1 MIVFDLFEQDPNF
14 RKPVEY
20 ENRKQFGTV
29 NLANFIKAYQN
40 NQPVQFDFPG
50 GKSYKLTTQWV
61 DMLAEYYNT
70 LETNNDKAQLV
81 YDVLTDYNKTI
92 RLLNELAQSKLFEK
106 KSSKKTDN
114 PEFKS
119 TKLARLKTQARAKYP
134 AAGSDLEAMTADFVD
149 SQEDDQR
156 EFQRVKDTNKKQD
169 ELLKQITAINQQQD
183 QEIDGLDSDN
193 SNLQKNLQQLRAVN
207 TELAKKLAAMAKR
220 KPKEKEKEK
229 QDGTKTTTSTTP
241 ATAGGNWVPPSAADT
256 RPDWTAPAL
265 AQPGIPTATP
275 ATVGGQPATVLAK
288 PKRKRR
294 TKAEIEADKA
304 SKAAMA
310 VMTKAAGGTKIKP
323 VQPDIAP
330 APTVGEPAPVPG
342 TISATDTEKSQTLQ
356 PSTTAANTTSNVID
370 MFANIPDKLEKLAAE
385 SINEADTIPRKS
397 VVQGYQVDYNPRTRQ
412 VTVSRRGQVIGRG
425 TNRLNSPKYHL
436 TLINKIIDRA
446 EEDKYPTD
454 IDDRDVAL
462 PMRTATEGSV
472 FGQQKFDTQMDLA
485 KLKSQLT
492 QPKSAQSAP
501 AGTTEPQPVAY
512 QPPAR
517 LSDLQ
522 IKKQRVDNLAS
533 IKQTIEQL
541 QARATRGGREL
552 PPGLAA
558 DLEDYFTTADIDTDY
573 DEMMS
578 KYQRQLT
585 ALQKYL
591 NLRRAVWAP
600 KKDVQEMKAKELE
613 EARSETWTAYFTDGT
628 KATISNVTDET
639 DPARVRAFLAKKG
652 KTVAKFDYGFGTMS
666 DTVSK
671 PEPHEPGSGSARSAR
686 TGEALPEDAVDRS
699 GQKMYQA
706 KEVYM
711 LTHNGQE
718 VAFYTLKDLKRAEQD
733 AQDMQ
738 RKLGG
743 EVHLRKVM
751 REGEGSWKKETP
763 WTKTTGKD
771 PRGKVTHMSD
781 VARRETEKLAQDSNP
796 LSQLFKDFGKDFEKM
811 YGSEPPVKEG
821 EVVNINR
828 GGFNAFRDKN
838 DWLDKRDYVQR
849 QLLDPRQRD
858 NLPEL
863 KQRLLDINSAGR
875 KLGYTT

>member
-20 ENRKQFGTV
+20 ENRKQYGTV

-106 KSSKKTDN
+106 KSSRKADN

-134 AAGSDLEAMTADFVD
+134 AASSDLEAMTADFVD
-149 SQEDDQR
+149 SQDADQQ
-156 EFQRVKDTNKKQD
+156 EFQRVKNTNKKQD
-169 ELLKQITAINQQQD
+169 ELLKQITAINRQQD
-183 QEIDGLDSDN
+183 QEINGLDSDN
-193 SNLQKNLQQLRAVN
+193 SDLQKNLQQLRAVN
-207 TELAKKLAAMAKR
+207 TELAKKLAAMAVR
-220 KPKEKEKEK
+220 KPKEK
-229 QDGTKTTTSTTP
+229 TTATTSATATSTVPTTTSS
-241 ATAGGNWVPPSAADT
+241 WVPPSAADT
-256 RPDWTAPAL
+256 RPDWTTAAPAL
-265 AQPGIPTATP
+265 AQPGISTATP
-275 ATVGGQPATVLAK
+275 AMVGGEPATVLAK

-294 TKAEIEADKA
+294 SKTEIDAEKA

-310 VMTKAAGGTKIKP
+310 AMTKMAGGSKIKP
-323 VQPDIAP
+323 VQPNIAP
-330 APTVGEPAPVPG
+330 APTVGKPTPIPKTINLFPG
-342 TISATDTEKSQTLQ
+342 VTDTEKSVTPR
-356 PSTTAANTTSNVID
+356 PSTGSEEQSAEIFDFPSQ
-370 MFANIPDKLEKLAAE
+370 LQRAAE
-385 SINEADTIPRKS
+385 SINEADTIPLKS
-397 VVQGYQVDYNPRTRQ
+397 VVQGYQVDYDPRTRR
-412 VTVSRRGQVIGRG
+412 VTVGRRGQVIGTG
-425 TNRLNSPKYHL
+425 INKLNSAKYHL
-436 TLINKIIDRA
+436 TLINKIIDQA

-492 QPKSAQSAP
+492 QPKSAQAAP
-501 AGTTEPQPVAY
+501 ASMPVEPQPVAY

-522 IKKQRVDNLAS
+522 LKKQRVDNLAS

-541 QARATRGGREL
+541 QARATRGGRIL
-552 PPGLAA
+552 PRGLAA

-573 DEMMS
+573 NEMMA
-578 KYQRQLT
+578 KYQKQLA
-585 ALQKYL
+585 ALQQYL
-591 NLRRAVWAP
+591 GMRKALWSP
-600 KKDVQEMKAKELE
+600 KKDTHEMRATELQESKPQ
-613 EARSETWTAYFTDGT
+613 TWTAYFTDGT
-628 KATISNVTDET
+628 KVTVTGVNDET
-639 DPARVRAFLAKKG
+639 DPARVRAFFAKKG
-652 KTVAKFDYGFGTMS
+652 KTVEKFDYGFGQ
-666 DTVSK
+666 D
-671 PEPHEPGSGSARSAR
+671 PEAGPGPERHEPGSGSAISAR
-686 TGEALPEDAVDRS
+686 TGDTLPEDTLDRS

-733 AQDMQ
+733 AQDLQ
-738 RKLGG
+738 KNLGG
-743 EVHLRKVM
+743 EVHLRKVI
-751 REGEGSWKKETP
+751 REG
-763 WTKTTGKD
+763 
-771 PRGKVTHMSD
+771 
-781 VARRETEKLAQDSNP
+781 N
-796 LSQLFKDFGKDFEKM
+796 
-811 YGSEPPVKEG
+811 
-821 EVVNINR
+821 VVSFNR

-838 DWLDKRDYVQR
+838 DWLDKRDYVQQ
-849 QLLDPRQRD
+849 QLLDPKQRD

-863 KQRLLDINSAGR
+863 KQRLLDINAVGR

>member
-20 ENRKQFGTV
+20 ENRKQYGTV
-29 NLANFIKAYQN
+29 NLANFIKAYQS

-50 GKSYKLTTQWV
+50 GKSYKLTAQWV

-106 KSSKKTDN
+106 KSSEKSDN

-119 TKLARLKTQARAKYP
+119 AKLARLKTQARAKYP
-134 AAGSDLEAMTADFVD
+134 AAGSDLEAMAADFVD
-149 SQEDDQR
+149 SQDADQQ
-156 EFQRVKDTNKKQD
+156 EFQQVKSTNKKQD

-193 SNLQKNLQQLRAVN
+193 SDLQKNIQQLRAVN
-207 TELAKKLAAMAKR
+207 TELAKKLADMSAR
-220 KPKEKEKEK
+220 KPKEKDTEP
-229 QDGTKTTTSTTP
+229 TKSTAS
-241 ATAGGNWVPPSAADT
+241 ATADT
-256 RPDWTAPAL
+256 RPDLTTPAPVTT
-265 AQPGIPTATP
+265 QPGIPTATP
-275 ATVGGQPATVLAK
+275 AKVRGEPATAK

-294 TKAEIEADKA
+294 SKADIDAEKA

-310 VMTKAAGGTKIKP
+310 AMTKMAGGAKIKP

-330 APTVGEPAPVPG
+330 APTFGDPATVPG
-342 TISATDTEKSQTLQ
+342 TISATDTEKSQTSQ
-356 PSTTAANTTSNVID
+356 PSTTSANTTSNVID
-370 MFANIPDKLEKLAAE
+370 IFANLPDKFERLAAE
-385 SINEADTIPRKS
+385 SINEADAIPLKS
-397 VVQGYQVDYNPRTRQ
+397 VVQGYNVEYNPKTRR
-412 VTVSRRGQVIGRG
+412 VTVSRGGQVIGTG
-425 TNRLNSPKYHL
+425 LNRLNSPKYHL
-436 TLINKIIDRA
+436 TIINKIIERA
-446 EEDKYPTD
+446 EDDKYPTD
-454 IDDRDVAL
+454 IDVRDVAL
-462 PMRTATEGSV
+462 PTKSVAEALPAKAAKELYRWKNQQNQPQEKPTATV
-472 FGQQKFDTQMDLA
+472 
-485 KLKSQLT
+485 
-492 QPKSAQSAP
+492 AP
-501 AGTTEPQPVAY
+501 VEPQPVAY

-522 IKKQRVDNLAS
+522 LKKQRVDNLAS
-533 IKQTIEQL
+533 IKKTIEQL
-541 QARATRGGREL
+541 QDRATRGGRIL
-552 PPGLAA
+552 PRGLAA
-558 DLEDYFTTADIDTDY
+558 DLEDYFTITDIDTAY
-573 DEMMS
+573 DDMMA
-578 KYQRQLT
+578 KYQKQLA
-585 ALQKYL
+585 ALQQYL
-591 NLRRAVWAP
+591 GMRKSLWSP
-600 KKDVQEMKAKELE
+600 KKDVHEMRAKELE

-666 DTVSK
+666 DTVSR

-738 RKLGG
+738 SKLGG

-751 REGEGSWKKETP
+751 R
-763 WTKTTGKD
+763 
-771 PRGKVTHMSD
+771 
-781 VARRETEKLAQDSNP
+781 
-796 LSQLFKDFGKDFEKM
+796 
-811 YGSEPPVKEG
+811 EG

-838 DWLDKRDYVQR
+838 DWLDKRDYVQQ

>member
-183 QEIDGLDSDN
+183 REIDGLDSDN
-193 SNLQKNLQQLRAVN
+193 SDLQKNLQQLRAVN
-207 TELAKKLAAMAKR
+207 TELAKKLADMAKR

-229 QDGTKTTTSTTP
+229 QAGTKTTTSTTP

-256 RPDWTAPAL
+256 GPDWTTAAPAL
-265 AQPGIPTATP
+265 SQPGIPTATP

-310 VMTKAAGGTKIKP
+310 AMTKMAGGAKIKP

-342 TISATDTEKSQTLQ
+342 TISATDTEKSQTSQ
-356 PSTTAANTTSNVID
+356 PSTTDANTTSNVID
-370 MFANIPDKLEKLAAE
+370 MFANLPDKFERLAAE
-385 SINEADTIPRKS
+385 SINEADAIPRKS

-412 VTVSRRGQVIGRG
+412 VTVSRRGQVIGTG
-425 TNRLNSPKYHL
+425 HNRLNSAKYHL
-436 TLINKIIDRA
+436 TLINRIIDQA
-446 EEDKYPTD
+446 EEEKYPTD

-492 QPKSAQSAP
+492 QPKAAQTAP
-501 AGTTEPQPVAY
+501 AGTAEPQPVVY

-522 IKKQRVDNLAS
+522 VRKQRVDNLVS

-578 KYQRQLT
+578 KYQRQLA

-600 KKDVQEMKAKELE
+600 KKETNEMKAKELQE
-613 EARSETWTAYFTDGT
+613 SGPQTWTVYFTDGT
-628 KATISNVTDET
+628 KATISNVNDET
-639 DPARVRAFLAKKG
+639 DPAKVRAFLAKKG
-652 KTVAKFDYGFGTMS
+652 MTVKKFDYGFGTMS

-671 PEPHEPGSGSARSAR
+671 PEPHEPGSGTARSAR
-686 TGEALPEDAVDRS
+686 TGEDLP
-699 GQKMYQA
+699 
-706 KEVYM
+706 
-711 LTHNGQE
+711 
-718 VAFYTLKDLKRAEQD
+718 
-733 AQDMQ
+733 
-738 RKLGG
+738 
-743 EVHLRKVM
+743 
-751 REGEGSWKKETP
+751 
-763 WTKTTGKD
+763 
-771 PRGKVTHMSD
+771 
-781 VARRETEKLAQDSNP
+781 
-796 LSQLFKDFGKDFEKM
+796 
-811 YGSEPPVKEG
+811 EG

-828 GGFNAFRDKN
+828 GGHNAFRDKS
-838 DWLDKRDYVQR
+838 DWLDKRDYVQQ

-858 NLPEL
+858 NYPEL

-875 KLGYTT
+875 KLGYTK

>member
-20 ENRKQFGTV
+20 ENRKQYGTV

-134 AAGSDLEAMTADFVD
+134 AASSDLEAMAADFVD

-169 ELLKQITAINQQQD
+169 ELLKQINAINQQQD

-193 SNLQKNLQQLRAVN
+193 SDLQKNLQQLRAVN
-207 TELAKKLAAMAKR
+207 TELAKKLAAMAVR
-220 KPKEKEKEK
+220 KPKEKSKEK
-229 QDGTKTTTSTTP
+229 DDVATTATSTSTVP
-241 ATAGGNWVPPSAADT
+241 ATTGSWVPPSASDT
-256 RPDWTAPAL
+256 RPDWTTAAPAL
-265 AQPGIPTATP
+265 AQPGISTATP
-275 ATVGGQPATVLAK
+275 AMVGGEPATVLAK

-294 TKAEIEADKA
+294 TKAEIDAEKA
-304 SKAAMA
+304 SKAAMTA
-310 VMTKAAGGTKIKP
+310 MTKMAGGAKIKP
-323 VQPDIAP
+323 VQPNIPA
-330 APTVGEPAPVPG
+330 APTVGEPASMPKTINLFPG
-342 TISATDTEKSQTLQ
+342 VTDTEKPVTPQT
-356 PSTTAANTTSNVID
+356 STSDVKTSNNVVD
-370 MFANIPDKLEKLAAE
+370 LYPELPDKFERLAAE
-385 SINEADTIPRKS
+385 SINEADAIPLKKVFAGYTITFDPATK
-397 VVQGYQVDYNPRTRQ
+397 
-412 VTVSRRGQVIGRG
+412 TVSASRGLSGPQQGKSFK
-425 TNRLNSPKYHL
+425 LNSATPGAYL
-436 TLINKIIDRA
+436 RA
-446 EEDKYPTD
+446 VRQLLGDE
-454 IDDRDVAL
+454 VA
-462 PMRTATEGSV
+462 EGSV

-501 AGTTEPQPVAY
+501 AGTAEPQPVAY

-522 IKKQRVDNLAS
+522 VRKQRVDNLAS

-558 DLEDYFTTADIDTDY
+558 DLEDYFTIADIDTDY

-578 KYQRQLT
+578 KYQRQLA

-600 KKDVQEMKAKELE
+600 KKETNEMKAKELQE
-613 EARSETWTAYFTDGT
+613 GGPQTWTVYFTDGT
-628 KATISNVTDET
+628 KATISNVNDET
-639 DPARVRAFLAKKG
+639 DPAKVRAFLAKKG
-652 KTVAKFDYGFGTMS
+652 MTVKKFDYGFGTE
-666 DTVSK
+666 
-671 PEPHEPGSGSARSAR
+671 PEAGPGPERHEPGSGSARSAR
-686 TGEALPEDAVDRS
+686 TGEELPEEMLDRS
-699 GQKMYQA
+699 GQKMYQS

-751 REGEGSWKKETP
+751 REG
-763 WTKTTGKD
+763 
-771 PRGKVTHMSD
+771 D
-781 VARRETEKLAQDSNP
+781 VVS
-796 LSQLFKDFGKDFEKM
+796 F
-811 YGSEPPVKEG
+811 
-821 EVVNINR
+821 NR

-838 DWLDKRDYVQR
+838 DWLDKRDYVQQ

-858 NLPEL
+858 NYPEL

-875 KLGYTT
+875 KLGYTQ

>member
-20 ENRKQFGTV
+20 ENRKQYGTV

-134 AAGSDLEAMTADFVD
+134 AASSDLEAMAADFVD

-193 SNLQKNLQQLRAVN
+193 SDLQKNLQQLRAVN
-207 TELAKKLAAMAKR
+207 TELAKKLAVMAKR
-220 KPKEKEKEK
+220 KPKEKSKEKEK
-229 QDGTKTTTSTTP
+229 DDVATTATSTSTVP
-241 ATAGGNWVPPSAADT
+241 ATTGSWVPPSAADT
-256 RPDWTAPAL
+256 RPDWTTL
-265 AQPGIPTATP
+265 AQPGISTATP
-275 ATVGGQPATVLAK
+275 AMVGGEPATVLAK

-294 TKAEIEADKA
+294 TKAEIDAEKA

-310 VMTKAAGGTKIKP
+310 AMTKMAGGAKIKP
-323 VQPDIAP
+323 VQPDIP
-330 APTVGEPAPVPG
+330 ATPTVGDPASVPG
-342 TISATDTEKSQTLQ
+342 TISAADTEKSQTSQ
-356 PSTTAANTTSNVID
+356 SSTSNVID
-370 MFANIPDKLEKLAAE
+370 MFANLPDKFERLAAE
-385 SINEADTIPRKS
+385 SINEADAIPLKS

-412 VTVSRRGQVIGRG
+412 VTVSRRGQVIGTG
-425 TNRLNSPKYHL
+425 INRLNSAKYHL
-436 TLINKIIDRA
+436 TLINKIIDQA

-492 QPKSAQSAP
+492 QPKTAQSAP
-501 AGTTEPQPVAY
+501 TGTTQPQPVAY
-512 QPPAR
+512 QPPAS

-558 DLEDYFTTADIDTDY
+558 DLEDYFTIADIDTDY

-578 KYQRQLT
+578 KYQRQLA

-600 KKDVQEMKAKELE
+600 KKETNEMRAKELQE
-613 EARSETWTAYFTDGT
+613 GGPQTWTVYFTDGT
-628 KATISNVTDET
+628 KAQVRVPNDET
-639 DPARVRAFLAKKG
+639 DPAKVRAFLAKKG
-652 KTVAKFDYGFGTMS
+652 MTVKKFDYGFGTE
-666 DTVSK
+666 
-671 PEPHEPGSGSARSAR
+671 PEAGPGPERHEPGSGSARSAR
-686 TGEALPEDAVDRS
+686 TGEELPEEMLDRS

-711 LTHNGQE
+711 LTHDGQE

-733 AQDMQ
+733 AQDLQ
-738 RKLGG
+738 KNLGG

-751 REGEGSWKKETP
+751 REG
-763 WTKTTGKD
+763 
-771 PRGKVTHMSD
+771 D
-781 VARRETEKLAQDSNP
+781 VVS
-796 LSQLFKDFGKDFEKM
+796 F
-811 YGSEPPVKEG
+811 
-821 EVVNINR
+821 NR

-838 DWLDKRDYVQR
+838 DWLDKRDYVQQ
-849 QLLDPRQRD
+849 QLLDPRQRE
-858 NLPEL
+858 NYPEL

-875 KLGYTT
+875 KLGYTK